1 MSAAKSIET
10 LDRFDTI
17 MKDHEIAQLVNELT
31 KLMQETP
38 DAQKRAVLSAELTWP
53 LRSRNT
59 AIMHWNNQIHVT
71 KCLQKAIKR
80 KNKHIKRLQSNL
92 RYWRTR

>member
-1 MSAAKSIET
+1 MSAAKSIES

-38 DAQKRAVLSAELTWP
+38 DAQKRAVLSAKLTWP
-53 LRSRNT
+53 LRSRDLW
-59 AIMHWNNQIHVT
+59 HSLPHVHLT
-71 KCLQKAIKR
+71 LVQYFLNI
-80 KNKHIKRLQSNL
+80 
-92 RYWRTR
+92 